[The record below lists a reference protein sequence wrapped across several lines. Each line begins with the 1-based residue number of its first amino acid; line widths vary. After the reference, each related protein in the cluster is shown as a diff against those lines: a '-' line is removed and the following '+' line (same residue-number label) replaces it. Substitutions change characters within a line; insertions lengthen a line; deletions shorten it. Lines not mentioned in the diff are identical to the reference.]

1 MRRPRGWPVW
11 KAGGTGLTSAAPNLT
26 RCVKRLGS
34 AARRRRTVEGSLPY
48 FLAHVAFPD
57 PYPCLWWLR
66 HVVAGP
72 RKRALARCHRQLP
85 LCRSAGLQAS
95 SSAASRHSRLALRML
110 QQLPGASRKPLA
122 RASPIAF
129 CTLLQQWSRAAGPAA
144 GSRRWA
150 ARWRG
155 FGFPRHV
162 FGQAAIAAGIII
174 PGGNSQG
181 SSLRKPATATQ
192 ASQPQ

>member
-1 MRRPRGWPVW
+1 
-11 KAGGTGLTSAAPNLT
+11 
-26 RCVKRLGS
+26 
-34 AARRRRTVEGSLPY
+34 
-48 FLAHVAFPD
+48 
-57 PYPCLWWLR
+57 
-66 HVVAGP
+66 
-72 RKRALARCHRQLP
+72 
-85 LCRSAGLQAS
+85 
-95 SSAASRHSRLALRML
+95 ML

-162 FGQAAIAAGIII
+162 FGQAAIAAGIIVTGGRS
-174 PGGNSQG
+174 PGSR
-181 SSLRKPATATQ
+181 LRKPATATP
-192 ASQPQ
+192 AAQPQWAAAALGSRRLRVRTKHRGRRRRAKRAMTFPQRMLYGEGLQDEAVP